1 MVRGGIKM
9 RINDIEKL
17 TYDKAKEIAL
27 EEIQIKGHDCIFAEL
42 GEYFGYSVLVFK
54 NGKHIYYADDYELHH
69 KNIVK
74 EKEKEV
80 LKDYYITFLNNKL
93 FTDEELLEEVKS
105 YDEYRRKEYYLRNY
119 WIMQY
124 DRLSV
129 FVVSDEAKR
138 EFDEKREL
146 FPFYNPICFCFV
158 SDEKIVQLANKY
170 FSHINLEYIKLKD
183 NIEEFRKMI
192 AYELSNHEA
201 CVTCR
206 YDETLDSLGLKFEDL
221 TKAQQ
226 KVVIQELKKEINRY
240 GY

>member
-1 MVRGGIKM
+1 
-9 RINDIEKL
+9 
-17 TYDKAKEIAL
+17 
-27 EEIQIKGHDCIFAEL
+27 
-42 GEYFGYSVLVFK
+42 
-54 NGKHIYYADDYELHH
+54 
-69 KNIVK
+69 
-74 EKEKEV
+74 
-80 LKDYYITFLNNKL
+80 
-93 FTDEELLEEVKS
+93 
-105 YDEYRRKEYYLRNY
+105 
-119 WIMQY
+119 MQY

-129 FVVSDEAKR
+129 FVVSEEAKK

-158 SDEKIVQLANKY
+158 NDGKIVQSANKY
-170 FSHINLEYIKLKD
+170 FSHINSEYIKLKD
-183 NIEEFRKMI
+183 NIDEFRKMI

-240 GY
+240 DY